1 MMKISVPLGLTQD
14 EQVLFLKDKTHGQ
27 LMKLTAIPRFFFN
40 NTPRIFTFRIV
51 LNILLI

>member
-27 LMKLTAIPRFFFN
+27 LMKLTVHSSFVFFS
-40 NTPRIFTFRIV
+40 I
-51 LNILLI
+51 ILHFQNFS